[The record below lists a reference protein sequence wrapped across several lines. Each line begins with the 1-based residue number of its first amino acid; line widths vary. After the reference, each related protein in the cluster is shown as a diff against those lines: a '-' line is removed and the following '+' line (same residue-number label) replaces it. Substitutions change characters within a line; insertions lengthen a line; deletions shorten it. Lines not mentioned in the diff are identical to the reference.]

1 MCSGCLQLWPTSL
14 WASRCSNTLLPSG
27 TLPSLLYI
35 GLVWMCE
42 CAIMC
47 IYHNT
52 ISCACWKLNIC
63 CYFCVVRKPGAFAQ
77 IFFRVVL
84 IDVVQF
90 GIIFLIL
97 LYAFSGALYL
107 ALRGEG
113 LSPSEQAAVRT
124 DSNSSAVPG
133 TPTSL
138 DISPLETS

>member
-1 MCSGCLQLWPTSL
+1 MCGC
-14 WASRCSNTLLPSG
+14 
-27 TLPSLLYI
+27 
-35 GLVWMCE
+35 V
-42 CAIMC
+42 IMC
-47 IYHNT
+47 IT
-52 ISCACWKLNIC
+52 IPLCIC
-63 CYFCVVRKPGAFAQ
+63 MLLKIGYLFYFCVIRTTGAFVR
-77 IFFRVVL
+77 ILFRVVL

-113 LSPSEQAAVRT
+113 LSPTEQAAVRM
-124 DSNSSAVPG
+124 DSNSSTVPG